1 MPIGIN
7 AKSEARISHNIR
19 VEYAEVPSI
28 DVHGTIGWILVD
40 GTVTFS
46 ETSAIDAA
54 VKLNKLMKH
63 NMNSVKDLIV
73 ACSSISVNDVADGL
87 DLFPDETV

>member
-1 MPIGIN
+1 MPAGCLWMPPS
-7 AKSEARISHNIR
+7 ASCS
-19 VEYAEVPSI
+19 VPKAI
-28 DVHGTIGWILVD
+28 VD
-40 GTVTFS
+40 GVPV
-46 ETSAIDAA
+46 ANPVGAYWDKDVQIPCGD

-63 NMNSVKDLIV
+63 NMNSVNDLIV